1 MHPAIRLMNRL
12 SFGMK
17 FSLISAL
24 FFVPMLVTNFYLV
37 RDSYQVFVH
46 TQIEAQGLQLLDASL
61 NTTAQLE
68 HWHDLLR
75 INAVIGQGGTTGE
88 LEQRIERLQKDIANQ
103 WQHLELVQG
112 SAEQRADFD
121 SKRNQLLAQLEA
133 VHQQPS
139 LQTRAVMAGELLAS
153 GVLFN
158 RFITSQTGLSQD
170 TDLEV
175 RQLVALITEVT
186 PDVTQ
191 SLGEGRAVAS
201 LSMARGYLDST
212 NSNLLDNLQLGL
224 DKLSAEYEMK
234 LDEALSGSIAASQA
248 LSSYAAESRVT
259 LQDALRLLE
268 DDVIMADS
276 LDKPWG
282 DLYQQTSTLIDK
294 THNLNSQVID
304 YLAGVLGERLVSY
317 RWQMSLLIAALA
329 AVFLLIGYLYS
340 AFYVS
345 TRSSLRSLGLVM
357 DQVAAGDLTAH
368 FKVQSRDELGELG
381 GAFNQTVQRI
391 HALLEQVN
399 NTVHD
404 VEGQA
409 TRVLSVS
416 AQSNTAAAEQRAQI
430 EQVATA
436 MNEMSATSQEVANS
450 AASAVGNAQSVNDE
464 TISGR
469 VQVEQQVSN
478 IQKLAQEIDGSVVA
492 INQLATN
499 SKSIGQVL
507 DVIKGIAEQTN
518 LLALNAAIEAA
529 RAGEQG
535 RGFAVVA
542 DEVRNLAQRTQH
554 STAEIEQ
561 MISQLHGGVSSAV
574 KAMSASHVMADET
587 VAQSVEVQSA
597 LENILAAVGMIVDQI
612 QQIAAA
618 AEQQTAVAHDIDQNI
633 VQINQTGELTAQ
645 GADETAQASQD
656 MSAQVEHLKTLISAF
671 KM

>member
-1 MHPAIRLMNRL
+1 
-12 SFGMK
+12 
-17 FSLISAL
+17 
-24 FFVPMLVTNFYLV
+24 
-37 RDSYQVFVH
+37 
-46 TQIEAQGLQLLDASL
+46 
-61 NTTAQLE
+61 
-68 HWHDLLR
+68 
-75 INAVIGQGGTTGE
+75 
-88 LEQRIERLQKDIANQ
+88 
-103 WQHLELVQG
+103 
-112 SAEQRADFD
+112 
-121 SKRNQLLAQLEA
+121 
-133 VHQQPS
+133 
-139 LQTRAVMAGELLAS
+139 
-153 GVLFN
+153 
-158 RFITSQTGLSQD
+158 
-170 TDLEV
+170 
-175 RQLVALITEVT
+175 
-186 PDVTQ
+186 
-191 SLGEGRAVAS
+191 
-201 LSMARGYLDST
+201 
-212 NSNLLDNLQLGL
+212 
-224 DKLSAEYEMK
+224 
-234 LDEALSGSIAASQA
+234 
-248 LSSYAAESRVT
+248 
-259 LQDALRLLE
+259 
-268 DDVIMADS
+268 
-276 LDKPWG
+276 
-282 DLYQQTSTLIDK
+282 
-294 THNLNSQVID
+294 
-304 YLAGVLGERLVSY
+304 
-317 RWQMSLLIAALA
+317 MSLLIAALA

-409 TRVLSVS
+409 TRVLRVS

-518 LLALNAAIEAA
+518 LLALNASIEAA